1 MKSFSIEKL
10 CFVTLLLLSFGYSGS
25 VQADYIDD
33 INADVYGRGQQ
44 VIYEMNVGSYTAE
57 GTFAAAEQR
66 LDDLKLTGVDIVWL
80 MPIYPRGG
88 GIDSPYAA
96 TDFKAV
102 NPAYGTVADLR
113 SFVDAAH
120 AKGMKVWLDWVPN
133 HTATNAKWVSS
144 HPEYYK
150 TSGGQMVHPSNY
162 GDVYQ
167 LNYNNAD
174 LVEAMNDCLKYWID
188 VADIDGYRCDY
199 ISSKDIPVSYWQNT
213 IPMLKNYK
221 SGKEIVMLGES
232 DFTDSN
238 NMRLQSAGFD
248 YDYAWGFQTKLE
260 KYGAAGVY
268 ANPLKVYCTDLIEAS
283 KQMDVARMVYVTSHD
298 MNWNEEKKTLS
309 SKYGQ
314 NRYLLTVLSY
324 TLWGMPM
331 IYNGMETGGNQA
343 LNYFEDTKIDWT
355 QTDSKMLN
363 TIRTLAALKHTQTAL
378 HDGAKASDNASVE
391 FLSTTN
397 SNQYILAYRRTAG
410 NSEVIVLLNTG
421 TTAQTA
427 LLTGINGTYSQW
439 LNSESIAKGVS
450 RHSFNFTGNLSVSVP
465 AKGYLVYVKGS
476 YSEED
481 TPPEKPIS
489 NLVDNDAYSVY
500 YESPVDNATVCGWMW
515 GDVHSDGA
523 YYASTG
529 SWPGDEFARVGI
541 TTEGNVIYKLKLNI
555 TADDDMPD
563 NIIITENGSDDAHK
577 VVDTA
582 PFVNHGYY
590 MKGQSVAVKEVPT
603 SIAAVAKSRRTESN
617 AIYNLSGQRVDRSYQ
632 GIVIAHGKKY
642 IQR

>member
-1 MKSFSIEKL
+1 MRIFNIKL
-10 CFVTLLLLSFGYSGS
+10 ILAALLLLPLGGS
-25 VQADYIDD
+25 RMAANDFVDD
-33 INADVYGRGQQ
+33 INAGAYGRGQQ
-44 VIYEMNVGSYTAE
+44 VIYEMNVGSYTPE

-66 LDDLKLTGVDIVWL
+66 LDDLKRTGVDIVWL

-88 GIDSPYAA
+88 GINSPYAA
-96 TDFKAV
+96 VDFKAV
-102 NPAYGTVADLR
+102 NPNYGTVDDLK
-113 SFVDAAH
+113 SFVSAAH
-120 AKGMKVWLDWVPN
+120 DKGMKVWLDWVPN
-133 HTATNAKWVSS
+133 HTATDAKWVSS

-150 TSGGQMVHPSNY
+150 TVNGKMVNPNNY

-167 LNYNNAD
+167 LNYNNVG

-188 VADIDGYRCDY
+188 EADIDGYRCDY
-199 ISSKDIPVSYWQNT
+199 ISSRDIPVSYWQNT

-232 DFTDSN
+232 DFTDPN
-238 NMRLQSAGFD
+238 NVRLQSAGFD

-260 KYGAAGVY
+260 KYGSAGVY

-298 MNWNEEKKTLS
+298 MNWNEEKKTLI

-355 QTDSKMLN
+355 QTDKKMLN
-363 TIRTLAALKHTQTAL
+363 TIRTLAALKHTQAAL
-378 HDGAKASDNASVE
+378 HDGAMASDNAPVE

-397 SNQYILAYRRTAG
+397 SNQHILAYRRAAG

-421 TTAQTA
+421 TTTQTA

-450 RHSFNFTGNLSVSVP
+450 RRSFKFTGNLSVSVP
-465 AKGYLVYVKGS
+465 AKGYLVYVKGN

-481 TPPEKPIS
+481 TPLEEPVKK
-489 NLVDNDAYSVY
+489 LVDNDAYSVY

-515 GDVHSDGA
+515 GDAHNDGA

-529 SWPGDEFARVGI
+529 SWPGDEFDRVGI
-541 TTEGNVIYKLKLNI
+541 TAEGNVIYKLKLNI
-555 TADDDMPD
+555 TADVDMPD

-590 MKGQSVAVKEVPT
+590 VKGQSVAVSTVPT
-603 SIAAVAKSRRTESN
+603 SIASVNIGSRLESN
-617 AIYNLSGQRVDRSYQ
+617 VMYNLSGQRVDRNYQ
-632 GIVIAHGKKY
+632 GVVIANGMKY
-642 IQR
+642 IQK

>member
-1 MKSFSIEKL
+1 MKILNIKL
-10 CFVTLLLLSFGYSGS
+10 LLAALLLLPWGGS
-25 VQADYIDD
+25 NMAADDFVDD
-33 INADVYGRGQQ
+33 INAGTYGRGQQ
-44 VIYEMNVGSYTAE
+44 VIYEMNVGSYTSE

-66 LDDLKLTGVDIVWL
+66 LDELKRTGVDIVWL

-88 GIDSPYAA
+88 GINSPYAA
-96 TDFKAV
+96 VDFKAV
-102 NPAYGTVADLR
+102 NPDYGTVDDLK
-113 SFVDAAH
+113 SFVSAAH
-120 AKGMKVWLDWVPN
+120 GKGIKVWLDWVPN
-133 HTATNAKWVSS
+133 HTATDAKWVSS

-150 TSGGQMVHPSNY
+150 TVNGQMVHPNNY

-167 LNYNNAD
+167 LNYDNAD

-188 VADIDGYRCDY
+188 AADIDGYRCDY
-199 ISSKDIPVSYWQNT
+199 ISSKDIPMSYWQNT

-232 DFTDSN
+232 DFTDPN
-238 NMRLQSAGFD
+238 NTRLQAAGFD

-260 KYGAAGVY
+260 RYGSAGVY

-283 KQMDVARMVYVTSHD
+283 KQMDVARMLYVTSHD
-298 MNWNEEKKTLS
+298 MNWNEEKKTLT

-314 NRYLLTVLSY
+314 NRYLLTVISY

-343 LNYFEDTKIDWT
+343 LNYFEDTKVDWT

-363 TIRTLAALKHTQTAL
+363 TIRTLAALKHTQAAL
-378 HDGAKASDNASVE
+378 HDGAKASENAPVE

-397 SNQYILAYRRTAG
+397 SNQYILAYRRAAG
-410 NSEVIVLLNTG
+410 NSEVVVLLNTG
-421 TTAQTA
+421 TTPQTA
-427 LLTGINGTYSQW
+427 LLTGINGNYSQW
-439 LNSESIAKGVS
+439 LNSESITKGVS
-450 RHSFNFTGNLSVSVP
+450 RRNFNFTGNLSVSVP
-465 AKGYLVYVKGS
+465 AKGYLVYVKGN

-481 TPPEKPIS
+481 TPPEEPVKD
-489 NLVDNDAYSVY
+489 LVDNDAYSVY

-515 GDVHSDGA
+515 GDAHNDGA

-529 SWPGDEFARVGI
+529 AWPGDEFERVGI
-541 TTEGNVIYKLKLNI
+541 TADGNVIYKLKLNI
-555 TADDDMPD
+555 TADADMPD

-590 MKGQSVAVKEVPT
+590 VKGQSVAVSTVPT
-603 SIAAVAKSRRTESN
+603 SITTVNMDTWLESN
-617 AIYNLSGQRVDRSYQ
+617 VVYNLSGQRVDRSYQ
-632 GIVIAHGKKY
+632 GVVVANGKKY